1 MRALTRS
8 RPRKVLM
15 TTDAVGGVFTYAIDL
30 AHGLAAEGV
39 VTVLAVL
46 GPELSPDQ
54 RAQAEA
60 VPGLEL
66 IVTGIALDWLAE
78 EPALVTAAGD
88 AVADL
93 ARRSRA
99 ELVHLNSPA
108 LAASRA
114 FDRPVI
120 GVAHSCLAT
129 WWAAVKDG
137 EMPEDF
143 RWRTHLVARGYQACD
158 ALIAPSAAFAAATS
172 RAYGVAPP
180 RVVHNGRRPAGQL
193 AGGPRKACVVTGGR
207 LWDEGKN
214 LETLDQAAALMRGP
228 VLADGPMKGPAG
240 QHAPA

>member
-78 EPALVTAAGD
+78 EPALPVTISSSPGTASAW
-88 AVADL
+88 
-93 ARRSRA
+93 ARW
-99 ELVHLNSPA
+99 SPPPET
-108 LAASRA
+108 RW
-114 FDRPVI
+114 P
-120 GVAHSCLAT
+120 T
-129 WWAAVKDG
+129 W
-137 EMPEDF
+137 
-143 RWRTHLVARGYQACD
+143 R
-158 ALIAPSAAFAAATS
+158 AAAARSSCT
-172 RAYGVAPP
+172 
-180 RVVHNGRRPAGQL
+180 
-193 AGGPRKACVVTGGR
+193 
-207 LWDEGKN
+207 
-214 LETLDQAAALMRGP
+214 
-228 VLADGPMKGPAG
+228 
-240 QHAPA
+240 